1 MANGDITTIKIAG
14 RYRIPGGGINTT
26 GAAVNN
32 KVVVWGTLEGTYN
45 ATTGLDLTPRGGLG
59 ALGISGVADFYSF
72 EIRQAGV
79 SGTRTN
85 PTQQKLFK
93 AGRENE
99 NGGGN
104 VGSIFCFDELGAASP
119 AQPSAGDLLT
129 LNFIVCGDDAGA
141 PILT

>member
-1 MANGDITTIKIAG
+1 MANGDITTIKEQG
-14 RYRIPGGGINTT
+14 RYSIPGGGINTA

-32 KVVVWGTLEGTYN
+32 KVLVWGTLEGTYDS
-45 ATTGLDLTPRGGLG
+45 TKGLDLGTRGGLR
-59 ALGISGVADFYSF
+59 ALGVSTADFFTF
-72 EIRQAGV
+72 EVKQAGV

-85 PTQQKLFK
+85 PASLLQFE

-104 VGSIFCFDELGAASP
+104 VESIFVIDQVGAGSP
-119 AQPSAGDLLT
+119 AEPSNADLITINYL
-129 LNFIVCGDDAGA
+129 VCGDDATA

>member
-1 MANGDITTIKIAG
+1 MANGDITTIKVAG
-14 RYRIPGGGINTT
+14 SYSIPGGGKNLT
-26 GAAVNN
+26 GGAENN
-32 KVVVWGTLEGTYN
+32 KIIVWGTLEGTYDQ
-45 ATTGLDLTPRGGLG
+45 TVGLDLNTRGGLR
-59 ALGISGVADFYSF
+59 ALGVSTCDFFSF

-104 VGSIFCFDELGAASP
+104 VGSVFCFDDLGAASP
-119 AQPSAGDLLT
+119 AQPSDADLFT
-129 LNFIVCGDDAGA
+129 LNFIVCGDDANA
-141 PILT
+141 PEMV